1 MSAHGPE
8 SHIVATT
15 PFDPFAPPIIQVKVH
30 KIRFTLIEGLD
41 SNPYIDVKAVLKHLK
56 KSLGCGGMLMNDPEA
71 ASGGGGGES
80 IVLCGDQ
87 RAQVERFL
95 VDEEQGLGI
104 SRRFVEVV
112 VEAAEKTTTAA
123 ALSTPRIRKQKKIK
137 SAMDLQDLMRL
148 GNV

>member
-1 MSAHGPE
+1 MTAHGPD

-15 PFDPFAPPIIQVKVH
+15 PFDPFTPPIIQVKVH

-41 SNPYIDVKAVLKHLK
+41 SNPYIDVKAVLKQLK
-56 KSLGCGGMLMNDPEA
+56 KSLGCGGMLMTDPEA
-71 ASGGGGGES
+71 ASSGGES

-104 SRRFVEVV
+104 SRRFVQVV
-112 VEAAEKTTTAA
+112 VEAAEKTTAA
-123 ALSTPRIRKQKKIK
+123 AAAPSAPRIRKQKKIK
-137 SAMDLQDLMRL
+137 STMDLQELMRL

>member
-41 SNPYIDVKAVLKHLK
+41 SNPYIDVKAVLKQLK

-71 ASGGGGGES
+71 ASGGGGES

-104 SRRFVEVV
+104 SRRFVQVV
-112 VEAAEKTTTAA
+112 VEAAEKTTIAA
-123 ALSTPRIRKQKKIK
+123 PSTPRIRKQKKIK